1 MKQFKDIVV
10 PENLEKLAQKLKK
23 KAELFI
29 VGGYVRN
36 SLLGIGG
43 TDIDIASRLTPT
55 DLKEL
60 LKDTPYVV
68 TDKNSR
74 LGTVTIKIGD
84 EIFEHTTFRT
94 EVYDNTGRHTPIKV
108 TFVDD
113 LRQDAKRRDFTVNAI
128 YFSITRKKIIDI
140 YSGLYDLEKRRL
152 RTIETPDFVFNSDGL
167 RILRMV
173 RIACELGF
181 KIEKNTYKT
190 AKKMAYRIKDITGT
204 RKQQELFRI
213 LFCDKKY
220 PISKK
225 RAHIKALELLN
236 NLNIFSSMYSTVPKI
251 KLRLV
256 KKVQKLRLE
265 ALLVDMINTIDPD
278 CVEYYL
284 EYMLGEKG
292 FNFSEKNKQYL
303 INIVCGY
310 FDAINRLNNRDYFIK
325 YYNNFDNIGKLIAK
339 DNIFLF
345 NKYNFFYKYINNY
358 HIPITVKDLKVSAN
372 DIKKYLPKLDS
383 KYYGELLNSLLVRV
397 FDGEVENDR
406 DKLILEIKN
415 YDITNN

>member
-190 AKKMAYRIKDITGT
+190 AKKWRI
-204 RKQQELFRI
+204 E
-213 LFCDKKY
+213 
-220 PISKK
+220 
-225 RAHIKALELLN
+225 
-236 NLNIFSSMYSTVPKI
+236 
-251 KLRLV
+251 
-256 KKVQKLRLE
+256 
-265 ALLVDMINTIDPD
+265 
-278 CVEYYL
+278 
-284 EYMLGEKG
+284 
-292 FNFSEKNKQYL
+292 
-303 INIVCGY
+303 
-310 FDAINRLNNRDYFIK
+310 
-325 YYNNFDNIGKLIAK
+325 
-339 DNIFLF
+339 
-345 NKYNFFYKYINNY
+345 
-358 HIPITVKDLKVSAN
+358 
-372 DIKKYLPKLDS
+372 
-383 KYYGELLNSLLVRV
+383 
-397 FDGEVENDR
+397 
-406 DKLILEIKN
+406 
-415 YDITNN
+415 

>member
-43 TDIDIASRLTPT
+43 TDIDIASRLTPA

-84 EIFEHTTFRT
+84 EIYEHTTFRT

-113 LRQDAKRRDFTVNAI
+113 LRQDAKRRDFTVNSI

-256 KKVQKLRLE
+256 KKVQNLRLE

-358 HIPITVKDLKVSAN
+358 HIPISVKDLKVSAY

>member
-84 EIFEHTTFRT
+84 EIYEHTTFRT

-113 LRQDAKRRDFTVNAI
+113 LRQDAKRRDFTVNSI

>member
-68 TDKNSR
+68 ADKNSR

-84 EIFEHTTFRT
+84 EIYEHTTFRT

-113 LRQDAKRRDFTVNAI
+113 LRQDAKRRDFTVNSI

-256 KKVQKLRLE
+256 KKVQNLRLE

-358 HIPITVKDLKVSAN
+358 HIPISVKDLKVSAN

>member
-43 TDIDIASRLTPT
+43 TDIDIASRLTPA

-84 EIFEHTTFRT
+84 EIYEHTTFRT

-190 AKKMAYRIKDITGT
+190 SKKMAYRIKDITGT

-256 KKVQKLRLE
+256 KKVQNLRLE

-358 HIPITVKDLKVSAN
+358 HIPISVKDLKVSAY

>member
-256 KKVQKLRLE
+256 KKVQNLRLE

-358 HIPITVKDLKVSAN
+358 HIPISVKDLKVSAN

>member
-84 EIFEHTTFRT
+84 EIYEHTTFRT

-113 LRQDAKRRDFTVNAI
+113 LRQDAKRRDFTVNSI

-415 YDITNN
+415 YNITNN

>member
-60 LKDTPYVV
+60 LKDTPYIVK
-68 TDKNSR
+68 DKNSR

-84 EIFEHTTFRT
+84 EIYEHTTFRS

-113 LRQDAKRRDFTVNAI
+113 LRQDAKRRDFTVNSI

-140 YSGLYDLEKRRL
+140 YSGLYDLKKRRL

-181 KIEKNTYKT
+181 KIEKNTYKI

-204 RKQQELFRI
+204 RKQEELFKI

-225 RAHIKALELLN
+225 HAHIKALELLN
-236 NLNIFSSMYSTVPKI
+236 NLYIFSSMYSTVPKI

-256 KKVQKLRLE
+256 KKVQNLRLE

-358 HIPITVKDLKVSAN
+358 HIPISVKDLKVSAN

>member
-55 DLKEL
+55 DLKEI

-68 TDKNSR
+68 TDKNSK

-84 EIFEHTTFRT
+84 EIYEHTTFRT

-113 LRQDAKRRDFTVNAI
+113 LRQDAKRRDFTVNSI

-256 KKVQKLRLE
+256 KKVQNLRLE

-358 HIPITVKDLKVSAN
+358 HIPISVKDLKVSAN